1 MFVFLSKLLPLFIY
15 PLGLACLLLVTALVL
30 LMWRQV
36 RWAMVAIALALVII
50 LGASN
55 GWISAALVKSLED
68 QAIALQESTSGLP
81 YPELPA
87 ADAIVVLGGGIKAP
101 LYPRQQMDLAEEG
114 DRVLYGARLWKAGKA
129 PMMVMTGG
137 RIQWRGT
144 GDAKTGE
151 AGDMAELAATLGVPA
166 DKIVMETASLNTRQN
181 ATYTAQVLDGTE
193 VRRILLVTSAM
204 HMPRSWAI
212 FKRAGFEPIAAPTDF
227 LITDADNEERGNTA
241 AAIALNLMP
250 DADNLRGLTRALK
263 EYVGTFVYWIRGW
276 L

>member
-15 PLGLACLLLVTALVL
+15 PLGLACLLLVAALIL
-30 LMWRQV
+30 LAWRQV

-55 GWISAALVKSLED
+55 GWVSAALVKSLED
-68 QAIALQESTSGLP
+68 RAIALQESTSGLP
-81 YPELPA
+81 YPQLPV

-129 PMMVMTGG
+129 PMVVMTGG

-144 GDAKTGE
+144 GNSKAGE
-151 AGDMAELAATLGVPA
+151 AGDMAELAAALGVPA

-181 ATYTAQVLDGTE
+181 AIYTAQVLDGMD
-193 VRRILLVTSAM
+193 VKRILLVTSAM

-227 LITDADNEERGNTA
+227 LITDADNAERGNTA

-263 EYVGTFVYWIRGW
+263 EYVGTLVYWIRGW